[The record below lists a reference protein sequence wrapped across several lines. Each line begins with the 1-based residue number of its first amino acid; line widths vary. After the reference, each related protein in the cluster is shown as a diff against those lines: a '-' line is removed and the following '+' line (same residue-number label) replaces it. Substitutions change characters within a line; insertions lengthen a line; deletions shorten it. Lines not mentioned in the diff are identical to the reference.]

1 MSKNYFSIER
11 NGQCWTPVIL
21 ADRNGNP
28 AFEEFLNMSYED
40 LMSDWMLTD
49 FIVAAMEAANS
60 LSDTVDSHTMITLI
74 GKNGVF
80 VWSILAGY
88 DENEHLRYALV
99 DWKKDGKSYRY
110 EP

>member
-28 AFEEFLNMSYED
+28 AFEEFLNMSYDEMKVSALLED
-40 LMSDWMLTD
+40 FVIASMDAADRICGVEDDQT
-49 FIVAAMEAANS
+49 IV
-60 LSDTVDSHTMITLI
+60 TLI
-74 GKNGVF
+74 GDDDNF
-80 VWSILAGY
+80 IWSAIMGY
-88 DENEHLRYALV
+88 ENEHLRYALV
-99 DWKKDGKSYRY
+99 DWKKDGKFYRY